1 MTRKIISFAALLLG
15 AFAVCRANDS
25 GYYMKATAVD
35 SAQQT
40 MEAKFVITP
49 EELRLV
55 CKGDTRGISVGDYI
69 KVERKLDKF
78 VVGKMECFGMKWYRG
93 VPQ

>member
-1 MTRKIISFAALLLG
+1 MTRKIIAFAALLLG

-25 GYYMKATAVD
+25 GYYMKATLVEP
-35 SAQQT
+35 SQQV

-49 EELRLV
+49 EDLRLV

-69 KVERKLDKF
+69 RVERKLDKF